1 LRSPPTCQLSC
12 YITFDEWLH
21 HQLPALQ
28 HSTSA
33 PSSARTQAP
42 DRNKPISWVDY
53 TQVAPCPGIPVWEFA
68 NFGRST
74 AAPSRIIDLH
84 AKPRASLETKH
95 PSQLG
100 DDITTTRFL
109 GFLDGSHTTTVNNSP
124 IFFFVSIVHL
134 VVTHV
139 SQKLALLCFS
149 LRVWFLH
156 VWDLGAVSVVCYCK
170 RHLSRGFLS

>member
-1 LRSPPTCQLSC
+1 MTLRSPPTCQLSC

-33 PSSARTQAP
+33 LSSTRAQAP

-53 TQVAPCPGIPVWEFA
+53 TEVAPGPGISVCDSCRDFA

-84 AKPRASLETKH
+84 AKPRASLENKH
-95 PSQLG
+95 PSQPVRMTSRRHAFWDFWPGLTPQLS
-100 DDITTTRFL
+100 ITHRFSFSSQFFTL
-109 GFLDGSHTTTVNNSP
+109 SSLTCHKSLLFFALASESGFYLFG
-124 IFFFVSIVHL
+124 
-134 VVTHV
+134 
-139 SQKLALLCFS
+139 
-149 LRVWFLH
+149 VWE
-156 VWDLGAVSVVCYCK
+156 CK
-170 RHLSRGFLS
+170 RHLSGDF